1 MLILFLFFPVL
12 QLQNAQ
18 QAALEKNDTA
28 AATKDELETT
38 KLRVETLSSQ
48 LQQYQKDVSA
58 VHNKTPRHHRPP
70 LRFVQQLN
78 TSGVVFAISAG

>member
-1 MLILFLFFPVL
+1 MSCLHWILSAL

-18 QAALEKNDTA
+18 QAALEKKDFA
-28 AATKDELETT
+28 SATKDELETT

-58 VHNKTPRHHRPP
+58 VCYKTQRSVNKAR
-70 LRFVQQLN
+70 
-78 TSGVVFAISAG
+78 SAL

>member
-1 MLILFLFFPVL
+1 MNCLRSLLPAL

-18 QAALEKNDTA
+18 QAALEKNDFA
-28 AATKDELETT
+28 SATKDELETT

-58 VHNKTPRHHRPP
+58 ARSKTRR
-70 LRFVQQLN
+70 
-78 TSGVVFAISAG
+78 